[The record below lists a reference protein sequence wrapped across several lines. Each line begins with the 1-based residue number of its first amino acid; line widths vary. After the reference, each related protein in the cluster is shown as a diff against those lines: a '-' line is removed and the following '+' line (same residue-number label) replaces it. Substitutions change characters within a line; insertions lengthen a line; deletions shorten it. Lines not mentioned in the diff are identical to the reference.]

1 MQPVGIADMND
12 ETVASSSAA
21 VKDRRPLKTRSWRIF
36 QMLAA
41 KLASAGVTP
50 NGISIASVVFAILG
64 ACGFL
69 MTGWSTD
76 SVVMRSGWLLAII
89 GIQLRLVANLLD
101 GMVAVEG
108 GRASDTGPLYNEVP
122 DRLSDPILLI
132 AAGYAYSSEPVAGW
146 AAAVL
151 ALLVAYTRA
160 IAASVGAGQLFLGPM
175 AKQQRM
181 ALLTLVAMAAL
192 VLPSS
197 WLQASKIFN
206 RPVGLLEISLW
217 IIVIGSVITVVRR
230 LRAAANYLIIQGKNN
245 S

>member
-1 MQPVGIADMND
+1 MAREDMAREIEAD
-12 ETVASSSAA
+12 SAT
-21 VKDRRPLKTRSWRIF
+21 VKDRRPLKTRSWRMF
-36 QMLAA
+36 QVMAA
-41 KLASAGVTP
+41 KLAMAGVSP
-50 NGISIASVVFAILG
+50 NGISIASVVFALLG
-64 ACGFL
+64 AVGFL

-76 SVVMRSGWLLAII
+76 GLVMRSGWLLAIA
-89 GIQLRLVANLLD
+89 GIQLRLIANLLD

-108 GRASDTGPLYNEVP
+108 GRASATGPLFNEVP

-181 ALLTLVAMAAL
+181 ALLTLVAMLGL

-197 WLQASKIFN
+197 WLQVIQFVN
-206 RPVGLLEISLW
+206 RPIGLLEISLW
-217 IIVIGSVITVVRR
+217 IMVIGSAITVYRR
-230 LRAAANYLIIQGKNN
+230 LHTAATHLTSQATHQGERN